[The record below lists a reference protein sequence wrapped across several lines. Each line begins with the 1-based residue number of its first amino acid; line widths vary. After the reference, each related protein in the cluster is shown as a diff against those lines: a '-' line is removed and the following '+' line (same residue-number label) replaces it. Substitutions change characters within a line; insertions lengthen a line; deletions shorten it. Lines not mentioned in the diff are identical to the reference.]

1 MMRGLC
7 TVIFSYASC
16 QYSDSVTVLQF
27 KDNIKLLTVRSV
39 IMTTHSFC
47 VGLAQFILPIPIVHT
62 ISCSGTLFVF
72 IIDYFKNGI
81 KINSRQA
88 IGIVIGVVGVV
99 LVSNGNLLTKWVDS

>member
-1 MMRGLC
+1 
-7 TVIFSYASC
+7 
-16 QYSDSVTVLQF
+16 
-27 KDNIKLLTVRSV
+27 
-39 IMTTHSFC
+39 MTTHSFC

-99 LVSNGNLLTKWVDS
+99 LVSNGNLLTKWVDP